1 MKKAGSNIFSLA
13 YTRLGVLNKR
23 KILIRAKRSVPNIKL
38 KMLKNFIHFI
48 FICGF
53 LLIFA
58 TQISVQSKEI
68 SAGNFEVQKIAKDI
82 YAVIRK
88 EPPSL
93 WFNPNTVF
101 IIGKK
106 DVIVV
111 DSNISSEYT
120 KEVLAQLKKITKKP
134 VRYVINTHWHEDHI
148 IGNHVY
154 RDAFPNVEF
163 IGQKSTLTDLPAI
176 GAANRKGSIE
186 NGKGF
191 IELLRSQIAK
201 GKGLA
206 GQNISE
212 EEKLGYSSDINL
224 VESYLAESSN
234 FQIILPTILVEDKLE
249 LNDGK
254 RKIEILFLG
263 KAHTAADLVVFLPK
277 EKIVASGDLLVSPI
291 PLIGSTSYP
300 LEYGKTLENLLKLNA
315 KIIIPGHGNVMRD
328 DSYIKLMIRLLDSI
342 KRQVELAVAR
352 GETLEQMRKSIN
364 LEEFRKAFAGD
375 SQHKSFVFQNYVFL
389 PATAAA
395 YHQLTKKR

>member
-1 MKKAGSNIFSLA
+1 MVRRILQPVNNEIIGIFLFSWAIIFFLTSSA
-13 YTRLGVLNKR
+13 ITQTRAEN
-23 KILIRAKRSVPNIKL
+23 PD
-38 KMLKNFIHFI
+38 
-48 FICGF
+48 
-53 LLIFA
+53 
-58 TQISVQSKEI
+58 
-68 SAGNFEVQKIAKDI
+68 FEVQKIAKDI

-120 KEVLAQLKKITKKP
+120 KAVLAELKKLTDKP

-163 IGQKSTLTDLPAI
+163 IGHKSTLTDLPTI
-176 GAANRKGSIE
+176 GAGNRKGSVE

-191 IELLRSQIAK
+191 VSLLKTQLEKAED
-201 GKGLA
+201 LA
-206 GQNISE
+206 GQKMTE
-212 EEKLGYSSDINL
+212 EERLGYSSDIKL
-224 VESYLAESSN
+224 IESYLAEAAN
-234 FQIILPTILVEDKLE
+234 FQIILPTITVDDRLE

-263 KAHTAADLVVFLPK
+263 RAHTGADLVVYLPK
-277 EKIVASGDLLVSPI
+277 EKIAACGDLIVLPV

-300 LEYGKTLENLLKLNA
+300 LEYGATLENLLKLNA
-315 KIIIPGHGNVMRD
+315 QIIIPGHGAVQRD
-328 DSYIKLMIRLLDSI
+328 DSYIRLMIRLLNSI
-342 KRQVELAVAR
+342 KQQTEAAVQR
-352 GETLEQMRKSIN
+352 GESLEQLRKSVN

-375 SQHKSFVFQNYVFL
+375 SQHKSFIFQNYVFL

-395 YHQLTKKR
+395 YRQLTEKK